1 VKRRWAA
8 AILLLALVGA
18 ALAGCG
24 SRPLIR
30 SVDVRPDT
38 ISPNA
43 DGVDDVAE
51 IKYTLSDQAI
61 VSIYLTDAQGN
72 QHVFRD
78 QRRRSKGEHTAYFG
92 GVIGDRLLPDGVYT
106 IMLEAEGWDG
116 HTERQE
122 RSITLTDGDQVPME
136 IQGLS
141 VSPSTF
147 TPNRDGIADRVTIS
161 YNLSK
166 EAARVEVYVLGADG
180 AKYPVAE
187 DAIREAGSAGAH
199 EHDYDAGIDLG
210 ATPPP
215 DGAYTVVVEA
225 EDYVG
230 NKDRA
235 EGQLTIEGG
244 GVPRVEVVNAA
255 AVFSPLIV
263 QLGET
268 LTFTCTVRNIGT
280 VPVRTKGP
288 EPGTEYTSL
297 DNFNTLGEYEE
308 PGIFRVGLD
317 FEGNSAGRTY
327 PFRWQLGHDDELTV
341 LDTPIGPQTYLMPG
355 QTVTVVGHLRITEK
369 TVTVEPYFWIGLI
382 HESVWIVQD
391 RIEATPISI
400 GF

>member
-1 VKRRWAA
+1 MRKRWQRAFVV
-8 AILLLALVGA
+8 LALACLTLA
-18 ALAGCG
+18 ACG

-30 SVDVRPDT
+30 SVEVRPDV

-43 DGVDDVAE
+43 DGEDDVTE
-51 IKYTLSDQAI
+51 ITYTLSDPAI
-61 VSIYLTDAQGN
+61 VSIYLVDADGN
-72 QHVFRD
+72 RHVFRD
-78 QRRRSKGEHTAYFG
+78 QRRRSQGEHTAYLS
-92 GVIGDRLLPDGVYT
+92 GVIDHRLLPDGAYNLV
-106 IMLEAEGWDG
+106 LEAEGWDG
-116 HTERQE
+116 RTERQE
-122 RSITLTDGDQVPME
+122 RPITLVDGDKQPME

-141 VSPSTF
+141 ISPTVF

-166 EAARVEVYVLGADG
+166 EAARVEVYVLGEDG

-215 DGAYTVVVEA
+215 DGVYTVVVEA

-230 NKDRA
+230 NQDRA
-235 EGQLTIEGG
+235 EGQLTIEDG
-244 GVPRVEVVNAA
+244 GVPRVEIVNAA
-255 AVFSPLIV
+255 AVFDPLVV

-297 DNFNTLGEYEE
+297 DNFNTLEEYEE

-317 FEGNSAGRTY
+317 YEGNSAGRTY
-327 PFRWQLGHDDELTV
+327 PFRWQLGYDGELTV

-369 TVTVEPYFWIGLI
+369 TVTVEPYFWVGLI
-382 HESVWIVQD
+382 HESVWIIQD